1 MALTNEEL
9 QDIISN
15 ISPEERKQLLSLLG
29 RQVEVD
35 NITNPTQST
44 NTKPKVKPKSD
55 NSKVYCCPLC
65 GSASYKKHGTTTS
78 GMQRYICKDCEK
90 TFSKNYGDSLR
101 YTHLS
106 ESQWLNILRGI
117 VNNHSLPQIARD
129 CGISKS
135 TAWSCRMKINQ
146 AIMTMYVYS
155 DLFHGTTQA
164 DEYYCRAA
172 FKGKRDPEF
181 FIYTLR
187 RMPRHNRNYYE
198 KVEYLQQAGL
208 YDKLKREE
216 PEYLQQ
222 LLEEEPKMKRGIS
235 NEQICILTLVDEN
248 NKLYLEPVSVGR
260 LEKAMAKAKLKPKF
274 TSDEHNVFVTDDHN
288 AYNRILYGTKAK
300 HEVVPASKHT
310 NTEVLKEKLHTHSYK
325 MFCRKERIEHVIIE
339 SELHTAG
346 AYSLSRINS
355 LHSSIERFFGSKECL
370 PATKYID
377 LYLKMFWWLQK
388 NKDLSSNDLTSILFK
403 LVTGYVDNTARAKM
417 TRTTIKDLVTRELP
431 IDTKG
436 FY

>member
-15 ISPEERKQLLSLLG
+15 LSPEERKQLLSQLG

-78 GMQRYICKDCEK
+78 GMQRYICKDCGK
-90 TFSKNYGDSLR
+90 TFSENYGDSLR

-146 AIMTMYVYS
+146 AIMTMYGYS
-155 DLFHGTTQA
+155 DLFQGTTQA
-164 DEYYCRAA
+164 DEYYTRTA

-187 RMPRHNRNYYE
+187 RMPRHHYTYYE
-198 KVEYLQQAGL
+198 KIEWLENAGL
-208 YDKLKREE
+208 YEKLQREE
-216 PEYLQQ
+216 PAYLAE
-222 LLEEEPKMKRGIS
+222 LLSDDPKMKRGIS
-235 NEQICILTLVDEN
+235 NEQLCILTLVDETG
-248 NKLYLEPVSVGR
+248 KLYLEPVSVGR
-260 LEKAMAKAKLKPKF
+260 LEKAMAKEKLKPRF
-274 TSDEHNVFVTDDHN
+274 TPDKSNVLVTDDHN
-288 AYNRILYGTKAK
+288 AYNRVTYGTGAK
-300 HEVVPASKHT
+300 HEVVKADKHARGKY
-310 NTEVLKEKLHTHSYK
+310 NLAKVNAVHNALSSYMDRTK
-325 MFCRKERIEHVIIE
+325 GKVF
-339 SELHTAG
+339 
-346 AYSLSRINS
+346 N
-355 LHSSIERFFGSKECL
+355 
-370 PATKYID
+370 TKYMD
-377 LYLKMFWWLQK
+377 LTLMLFWWLQRYK
-388 NKDLSSNDLTSILFK
+388 NYTTQQQVQMLWDIMNDNISDIELREKVNQVSQSNL
-403 LVTGYVDNTARAKM
+403 M
-417 TRTTIKDLVTRELP
+417 HREITL
-431 IDTKG
+431 DTKG
-436 FY
+436 QFPTKL

>member
-15 ISPEERKQLLSLLG
+15 LSPEERKQLLSQLG

-78 GMQRYICKDCEK
+78 GMQRYICKDCGK
-90 TFSKNYGDSLR
+90 TFSENYGDSLR

-146 AIMTMYVYS
+146 AIMTMYGYS
-155 DLFHGTTQA
+155 DLFQGTTQA
-164 DEYYCRAA
+164 DEYYTRTA

-187 RMPRHNRNYYE
+187 RMPRHHYTYYE
-198 KVEYLQQAGL
+198 KIEWLENAGL
-208 YDKLKREE
+208 YEKLQREE
-216 PEYLQQ
+216 PEYLAE
-222 LLEEEPKMKRGIS
+222 LLSDDPKMKRGIS
-235 NEQICILTLVDEN
+235 NEQLCILTLVDETG
-248 NKLYLEPVSVGR
+248 KLYLEPVSVGR
-260 LEKAMAKAKLKPKF
+260 LEKAMAKEKLKPRF
-274 TSDEHNVFVTDDHN
+274 TPDKSNVLVTDDHN
-288 AYNRILYGTKAK
+288 AYNRVTYGTGAK
-300 HEVVPASKHT
+300 HEVVKADKHARGKY
-310 NTEVLKEKLHTHSYK
+310 NLAKVNAVHNALSSYMDRTK
-325 MFCRKERIEHVIIE
+325 GKVF
-339 SELHTAG
+339 
-346 AYSLSRINS
+346 N
-355 LHSSIERFFGSKECL
+355 
-370 PATKYID
+370 TKYMD
-377 LYLKMFWWLQK
+377 LTLMLFWWLQRYK
-388 NKDLSSNDLTSILFK
+388 NYTTQQQVQMLWDIMNDNISDIELREKVNQVSQSNFDVVS
-403 LVTGYVDNTARAKM
+403 
-417 TRTTIKDLVTRELP
+417 
-431 IDTKG
+431 
-436 FY
+436 

>member
-15 ISPEERKQLLSLLG
+15 LSPEERKQLLSQLG

-78 GMQRYICKDCEK
+78 GMQRYICKDCGK
-90 TFSKNYGDSLR
+90 TFSENYGDSLR
-101 YTHLS
+101 YTHQS

-117 VNNHSLPQIARD
+117 VNNHSLPQISRD

-146 AIMTMYVYS
+146 AIMTMYGYS
-155 DLFHGTTQA
+155 DLFQGTTQA

-260 LEKAMAKAKLKPKF
+260 LEKAMAKSKLKPKF

-310 NTEVLKEKLHTHSYK
+310 NGKYNLAKVNSVHS
-325 MFCRKERIEHVIIE
+325 
-339 SELHTAG
+339 
-346 AYSLSRINS
+346 SLSK
-355 LHSSIERFFGSKECL
+355 FMDSK
-370 PATKYID
+370 AGKVYTTKYLD
-377 LYLKMFWWLQK
+377 LNLMLFWWLFKYREYSTEEKTQA
-388 NKDLSSNDLTSILFK
+388 LFK
-403 LVTGYVDNTARAKM
+403 IMNDE
-417 TRTTIKDLVTRELP
+417 IPDIDLREKVNQVAVNELQNREIT

-436 FY
+436 EFPTKL

>member
-9 QDIISN
+9 QQILDN
-15 ISPEERKQLLSLLG
+15 LTPEERKQLQTQLD
-29 RQVEVD
+29 RQIKVD

-78 GMQRYICKDCEK
+78 GMQRYICKDCGK
-90 TFSKNYGDSLR
+90 TFSENYGDSLR
-101 YTHLS
+101 YSHLTS
-106 ESQWLNILRGI
+106 DEWLDIIRGI

-146 AIMTMYVYS
+146 AIMTMYGYS
-155 DLFHGTTQA
+155 DLFQGTTQA

-208 YDKLKREE
+208 YDKLKRDE
-216 PEYLQQ
+216 PDYLQQ

-248 NKLYLEPVSVGR
+248 K
-260 LEKAMAKAKLKPKF
+260 
-274 TSDEHNVFVTDDHN
+274 HH
-288 AYNRILYGTKAK
+288 RI
-300 HEVVPASKHT
+300 
-310 NTEVLKEKLHTHSYK
+310 
-325 MFCRKERIEHVIIE
+325 
-339 SELHTAG
+339 
-346 AYSLSRINS
+346 
-355 LHSSIERFFGSKECL
+355 
-370 PATKYID
+370 
-377 LYLKMFWWLQK
+377 
-388 NKDLSSNDLTSILFK
+388 SNQ
-403 LVTGYVDNTARAKM
+403 RAKITYQYPLSCGKM
-417 TRTTIKDLVTRELP
+417 
-431 IDTKG
+431 
-436 FY
+436 

>member
-15 ISPEERKQLLSLLG
+15 LSPEERKQLLSQLG

-78 GMQRYICKDCEK
+78 GMQRYICKDCGK
-90 TFSKNYGDSLR
+90 TFSENYGDSLR
-101 YTHLS
+101 YSHLTS
-106 ESQWLNILRGI
+106 DEWLDIIRGI

-146 AIMTMYVYS
+146 AIMTMYGYS
-155 DLFHGTTQA
+155 DLFQGTTQA

-208 YDKLKREE
+208 YGKLKREE

-274 TSDEHNVFVTDDHN
+274 TSGEHNVFVTDDHN

-310 NTEVLKEKLHTHSYK
+310 NGKYNLAKVNSVHSALSK
-325 MFCRKERIEHVIIE
+325 FMDSK
-339 SELHTAG
+339 AG
-346 AYSLSRINS
+346 KVYT
-355 LHSSIERFFGSKECL
+355 
-370 PATKYID
+370 TKYLD
-377 LYLKMFWWLQK
+377 LNLMLFWWLFKYREYSTEEKAQA
-388 NKDLSSNDLTSILFK
+388 LFK
-403 LVTGYVDNTARAKM
+403 IMNDEIPDIDIREKVNQVTVNE
-417 TRTTIKDLVTRELP
+417 LQNREITL
-431 IDTKG
+431 DTKG
-436 FY
+436 EFPTKL

>member
-1 MALTNEEL
+1 
-9 QDIISN
+9 
-15 ISPEERKQLLSLLG
+15 
-29 RQVEVD
+29 
-35 NITNPTQST
+35 
-44 NTKPKVKPKSD
+44 
-55 NSKVYCCPLC
+55 
-65 GSASYKKHGTTTS
+65 
-78 GMQRYICKDCEK
+78 
-90 TFSKNYGDSLR
+90 
-101 YTHLS
+101 
-106 ESQWLNILRGI
+106 
-117 VNNHSLPQIARD
+117 
-129 CGISKS
+129 
-135 TAWSCRMKINQ
+135 MKINQ
-146 AIMTMYVYS
+146 AIMTMYGYN
-155 DLFHGTTQA
+155 DLFQGTTQA

-310 NTEVLKEKLHTHSYK
+310 NGKYNLAKVNSVHS
-325 MFCRKERIEHVIIE
+325 
-339 SELHTAG
+339 A
-346 AYSLSRINS
+346 LSK
-355 LHSSIERFFGSKECL
+355 FMDSKVGKVYT
-370 PATKYID
+370 TKYLD
-377 LYLKMFWWLQK
+377 LNLMLFWWL
-388 NKDLSSNDLTSILFK
+388 FK
-403 LVTGYVDNTARAKM
+403 Y
-417 TRTTIKDLVTRELP
+417 REYSTEEKHKHCLRL
-431 IDTKG
+431 
-436 FY
+436 

>member
-9 QDIISN
+9 QQILDN
-15 ISPEERKQLLSLLG
+15 LTPEERKQLQSQLD
-29 RQVEVD
+29 RQIKVD

-65 GSASYKKHGTTTS
+65 GSASYKKHGTTST
-78 GMQRYICKDCEK
+78 GMQRYICKDCGK
-90 TFSKNYGDSLR
+90 TFSENYGDSLR
-101 YTHLS
+101 YSHLTS
-106 ESQWLNILRGI
+106 DEWLDIIRGI
-117 VNNHSLPQIARD
+117 VNNHSLPQISRD

-146 AIMTMYVYS
+146 AIMTMYGYS
-155 DLFHGTTQA
+155 DLFQGTTQA

-181 FIYTLR
+181 FIYTFR

-310 NTEVLKEKLHTHSYK
+310 NGKYNLAKV
-325 MFCRKERIEHVIIE
+325 
-339 SELHTAG
+339 
-346 AYSLSRINS
+346 NS
-355 LHSSIERFFGSKECL
+355 VC
-370 PATKYID
+370 P
-377 LYLKMFWWLQK
+377 
-388 NKDLSSNDLTSILFK
+388 
-403 LVTGYVDNTARAKM
+403 
-417 TRTTIKDLVTRELP
+417 
-431 IDTKG
+431 
-436 FY
+436 

>member
-15 ISPEERKQLLSLLG
+15 LSPEERKQLLSQLG

-78 GMQRYICKDCEK
+78 GMQRYICKDCGK
-90 TFSKNYGDSLR
+90 TFSENYGDSLR

-146 AIMTMYVYS
+146 AIMTMYGYS
-155 DLFHGTTQA
+155 DLFQGTTQA
-164 DEYYCRAA
+164 DEYYTRTA

-187 RMPRHNRNYYE
+187 RMPRHHYTYYE
-198 KVEYLQQAGL
+198 KIEWLENAGL
-208 YDKLKREE
+208 YEKLQREE
-216 PEYLQQ
+216 PEYLAE
-222 LLEEEPKMKRGIS
+222 LLSDDPKMKRGIS
-235 NEQICILTLVDEN
+235 NEQLCILTLVDETG
-248 NKLYLEPVSVGR
+248 KLYLEPVSVGR
-260 LEKAMAKAKLKPKF
+260 LEKAMAKEKLKPRF
-274 TSDEHNVFVTDDHN
+274 TPDKSNVLVTDDHN
-288 AYNRILYGTKAK
+288 AYNRVTYGTGAK
-300 HEVVPASKHT
+300 HEVVKADKHARGKY
-310 NTEVLKEKLHTHSYK
+310 NLAKVNAVHNALSSYMDRTK
-325 MFCRKERIEHVIIE
+325 GKVF
-339 SELHTAG
+339 
-346 AYSLSRINS
+346 N
-355 LHSSIERFFGSKECL
+355 
-370 PATKYID
+370 TKYMD
-377 LYLKMFWWLQK
+377 LTLMLFWWLQRYK
-388 NKDLSSNDLTSILFK
+388 NYTTQHQVQMLWDIMNDNISDIELREKVNQVSQSNFDVVS
-403 LVTGYVDNTARAKM
+403 
-417 TRTTIKDLVTRELP
+417 
-431 IDTKG
+431 
-436 FY
+436 

>member
-15 ISPEERKQLLSLLG
+15 LSPEERKQLLSQLG

-78 GMQRYICKDCEK
+78 GMQRYICKDCGK
-90 TFSKNYGDSLR
+90 TFSENYGDSLR

-146 AIMTMYVYS
+146 AIMTMYGYS
-155 DLFHGTTQA
+155 DLFQRTTQA
-164 DEYYCRAA
+164 DEYYTRTA

-187 RMPRHNRNYYE
+187 RMPRHHYTYYE
-198 KVEYLQQAGL
+198 KIEWLENAGL
-208 YDKLKREE
+208 YEKLQREE
-216 PEYLQQ
+216 PEYLAE
-222 LLEEEPKMKRGIS
+222 LLSDDPKMKRGIS
-235 NEQICILTLVDEN
+235 NEQLCILTLVDETG
-248 NKLYLEPVSVGR
+248 KLYLEPVSVGR
-260 LEKAMAKAKLKPKF
+260 LEKAMAKEKLKPRF
-274 TSDEHNVFVTDDHN
+274 TPDKSNVLVTDDHN
-288 AYNRILYGTKAK
+288 AYNRVTYGTGAK
-300 HEVVPASKHT
+300 HEVVKADKHARGKY
-310 NTEVLKEKLHTHSYK
+310 NLAKVNAVHNALSSYMDRTK
-325 MFCRKERIEHVIIE
+325 GKVF
-339 SELHTAG
+339 
-346 AYSLSRINS
+346 N
-355 LHSSIERFFGSKECL
+355 
-370 PATKYID
+370 TKYMD
-377 LYLKMFWWLQK
+377 LTLMLFWWLQRYK
-388 NKDLSSNDLTSILFK
+388 NYTTQHQVQMLWDIMNDNISDIELREKVNQVSQSNL
-403 LVTGYVDNTARAKM
+403 M
-417 TRTTIKDLVTRELP
+417 HREITL
-431 IDTKG
+431 DTKG
-436 FY
+436 QFPTKL